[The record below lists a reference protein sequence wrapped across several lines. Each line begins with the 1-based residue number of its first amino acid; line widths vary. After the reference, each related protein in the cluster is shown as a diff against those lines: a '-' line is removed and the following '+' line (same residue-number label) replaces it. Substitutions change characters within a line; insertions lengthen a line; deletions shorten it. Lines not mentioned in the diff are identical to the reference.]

1 MTTPNNNTPSPAP
14 APRLPKSSNKSHGSA
29 AGLLGRTG
37 SGGGGGGSLGL
48 NSVKLAPAIPTGDA
62 LPKHATPSHADANGP
77 APAAKHIGKPETRR
91 PTGRAI
97 SGS

>member
-1 MTTPNNNTPSPAP
+1 MTTNNNTP
-14 APRLPKSSNKSHGSA
+14 APRLPKPSNKSHTSA

-37 SGGGGGGSLGL
+37 SGAGGGGSLGL
-48 NSVKLAPAIPTGDA
+48 NPVKPAKAIATGETA
-62 LPKHATPSHADANGP
+62 PKHATPSHADANGP
-77 APAAKHIGKPETRR
+77 APTPAGAKHAGKPETRR

>member
-1 MTTPNNNTPSPAP
+1 MKKPSNINSKIKPA
-14 APRLPKSSNKSHGSA
+14 KSHQSA

-37 SGGGGGGSLGL
+37 SGGLG
-48 NSVKLAPAIPTGDA
+48 SVKPAR
-62 LPKHATPSHADANGP
+62 SV
-77 APAAKHIGKPETRR
+77 PAAGDLPTKNTPHTARAEPVASAKHTGKPETRR